1 MQEQL
6 VNTLAVTTGPIG
18 TGISWSTGVAVLLL
32 HLQGRHRLEQI
43 TGVWTRRPTPASAPY
58 MTRRRTQRLWRARLR
73 ELTSTVELRRPPR

>member
-32 HLQGRHRLEQI
+32 HLQGRHRLEQVSQES
-43 TGVWTRRPTPASAPY
+43 GRDVPHQPL
-58 MTRRRTQRLWRARLR
+58 RRT
-73 ELTSTVELRRPPR
+73 